1 MNALM
6 QKKPIV
12 LMSLGHLCTDLNQGA
27 LPALLP
33 FLIASRHFTYAT
45 AAGLVFMANLASSL
59 TQPVFGHLAD
69 RYQVSWLV
77 PLGILTAVTG
87 VVLTALMPTY
97 WAMLLTVAL
106 SGMGVAAFHP
116 EAALIV
122 KRFSGARRATAM
134 SVFAVGGNL
143 GFAVGPLLTTACVL
157 WLGFRGALLM
167 VAPGLV
173 TACLIVALMP
183 RVSTAASA
191 AIVPGTVRKP
201 DAWGPFAWLTG
212 TVICRSIVFFGTNT
226 FVALYWISRLHQS
239 KSAGNTALSILL
251 FAGAAGTLL
260 GGPLADKY
268 GRGRVLSTSL
278 FLVPFAILAFL
289 GATNHLV
296 LATVLL
302 LPIGVLLSS
311 PFGLMVVMSQDFLP
325 NHPGVASGVDYGLA
339 TSIGGIATPLFGRIA
354 DHRGV
359 PASFLALAMVGCAGF
374 LLSLA
379 TVRAGN
385 NWKLR
390 QAREAQSGTPAF
402 ERA

>member
-1 MNALM
+1 MNTLM

-12 LMSLGHLCTDLNQGA
+12 LMSVGHLCTDLNQGA

-69 RYQVSWLV
+69 RYRVTWLV
-77 PLGILTAVTG
+77 PAGILTAVIG
-87 VVLTALMPTY
+87 VVLTALMPAY
-97 WAMLLTVAL
+97 WAMLLTVAV

-134 SVFAVGGNL
+134 SMFAVGGNV

-157 WLGFRGALLM
+157 WFGFRGALLM
-167 VAPGLV
+167 VVPGLV
-173 TACLIVALMP
+173 TACVIVALMP
-183 RVSTAASA
+183 PVSTVTGAGAGQGPS
-191 AIVPGTVRKP
+191 RKR
-201 DAWGPFAWLTG
+201 DAWRPFAWLTG
-212 TVICRSIVFFGTNT
+212 TVVCRSIVFFGTNT

-268 GRGRVLSTSL
+268 GRGRVLTISL

-289 GATNHLV
+289 STTQVL
-296 LATVLL
+296 LATLLL
-302 LPIGVLLSS
+302 LPVGVLLSS

-325 NHPGVASGVDYGLA
+325 NHPGVASGVAYGLA
-339 TSIGGIATPLFGRIA
+339 TSIGGLATPLFGRIA
-354 DHRGV
+354 DRYGV
-359 PASFLALAMVGCAGF
+359 PASFLALAVVGCAGF
-374 LLSLA
+374 LLSMA

-385 NWKLR
+385 SWKLR
-390 QAREAQSGTPAF
+390 QVQEAQSGIPVLENA
-402 ERA
+402 